1 MSALI
6 RTLTTLGAVGA
17 ATAAGALFT
26 FSTFTIEG
34 LRRLPPSQGA
44 SAMQSIN
51 RQAPTPLFMLVL
63 FGTAVVCAVV
73 GINASLDLGSAAS
86 RYQLAACVLYLVG
99 VVILTAGYH
108 VPRNDALAA
117 VDPDS
122 AEGVR
127 YWATYLREW
136 VPMNH
141 VRTVLPLISAAL
153 LTVSLQVTS

>member
-6 RTLTTLGAVGA
+6 RTLTTVGAVGA

-51 RQAPTPLFMLVL
+51 KQAPTPLFMLVL
-63 FGTAVVCAVV
+63 FGTAAVCVAV
-73 GINASLDLGSAAS
+73 GINASLNLGAADAH
-86 RYQLAACVLYLVG
+86 YQLAAAVLYIVG
-99 VVILTAGYH
+99 VVFVTAGYH
-108 VPRNDALAA
+108 VPRNDTLAA
-117 VDPDS
+117 LDPNS
-122 AEGVR
+122 AEGIR
-127 YWATYLREW
+127 YWATYLDEW

-141 VRTVLPLISAAL
+141 LRTIVPLISAAL
-153 LTVSLQVTS
+153 FTVSLQVD

>member
-6 RTLTTLGAVGA
+6 RILTTVGAVGA

-51 RQAPTPLFMLVL
+51 KQAPTPLFMLVL
-63 FGTAVVCAVV
+63 FGTAAVCVAV
-73 GINASLDLGSAAS
+73 GINASLNLDDAAS
-86 RYQLAACVLYLVG
+86 RYQLAACALYIIG
-99 VVILTAGYH
+99 VVIVTIGYH
-108 VPRNDALAA
+108 VPRNDTLAA
-117 VDPDS
+117 LDPNS
-122 AEGVR
+122 AEGIR
-127 YWATYLREW
+127 YWATYLNEW

-141 VRTVLPLISAAL
+141 VRTIVPLISAAL
-153 LTVSLQVTS
+153 FTVSLQLN